1 MHVKGDCTNYEIDPS
16 LGVEASNLY
25 PEVKYTTVDNY
36 LNAFVWNPGN
46 VLLSINCS
54 TQVDQ

>member
-36 LNAFVWNPGN
+36 LNAFV
-46 VLLSINCS
+46 
-54 TQVDQ
+54 